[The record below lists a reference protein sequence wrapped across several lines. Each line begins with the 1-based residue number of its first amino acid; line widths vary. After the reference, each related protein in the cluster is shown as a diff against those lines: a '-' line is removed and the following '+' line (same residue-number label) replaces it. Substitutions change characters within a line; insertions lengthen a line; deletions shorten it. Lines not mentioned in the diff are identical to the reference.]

1 MTTKKLHISE
11 EPHSNDLESLGSIF
25 VPIVKEIMN
34 SEDFI
39 EADILLNWYD
49 VVGQELGRVIRPI
62 KIKYDKKENQ
72 RVLYVEVPV
81 GGYALEIQ
89 HREKYI
95 LEKIN
100 AYFGYSA
107 IQKLNKS
114 QNPNM
119 RPLRTPQKAKE
130 EKKKKKEEKYVEEI
144 ADGIKDEKLK
154 EILIKLG
161 KSVVLSNR
169 EK

>member
-49 VVGQELGRVIRPI
+49 VVGQELGRVIRPL
-62 KIKYDKKENQ
+62 KIKYDKKESQ

-107 IQKLNKS
+107 IQKLNIS
-114 QNPNM
+114 QNLNM
-119 RPLRTPQKAKE
+119 RPQLPPKKEKE
-130 EKKKKKEEKYVEEI
+130 EILTEKEEKYVEEI

>member
-49 VVGQELGRVIRPI
+49 VVGQELGRVIRPL
-62 KIKYDKKENQ
+62 KIKYDKKESL
-72 RVLYVEVPV
+72 RVLYIEVPA

-95 LEKIN
+95 IEKIN

-107 IQKLNKS
+107 IQKLNIS
-114 QNPNM
+114 QNLNM
-119 RPLRTPQKAKE
+119 RPKMPQKIEKE
-130 EKKKKKEEKYVEEI
+130 AILTEKEEKYVEEI
-144 ADGIKDEKLK
+144 TDGIKDEKLK
-154 EILIKLG
+154 KILIKLG